1 MPADPAE
8 WGERVAEENV
18 ADFRPLLTLSTGCR
32 KSSSTSSSQ
41 QLLVG
46 GGNWIQTLVT
56 PNYVT
61 QQTNNFETHQASNT
75 LRCL

>member
-18 ADFRPLLTLSTGCR
+18 ADFRPLPLDVERVLLPPPVSM
-32 KSSSTSSSQ
+32 Q

-46 GGNWIQTLVT
+46 GGNWIQTVVT

-75 LRCL
+75 LRYL